1 MTDSVVKRTCKGRRP
16 KFNDDPAIDNVHGM
30 IMALAMELSVL
41 HDKMDTMLRIAES
54 KGVMLQDEME
64 SFVPTNEV
72 LAERN
77 EWRAQLMRRMFYLLR
92 EQVDDV
98 AQKESDESYQAF
110 LKEIA

>member
-1 MTDSVVKRTCKGRRP
+1 MTDSTVKRTCKGRRP

-41 HDKMDTMLRIAES
+41 HDRVDTMQRVAES
-54 KGVMLQDEME
+54 KGVFLDEE
-64 SFVPTNEV
+64 IEKFVPDNDV
-72 LAERN
+72 LVARN

-98 AQKESDESYQAF
+98 TQKESEDSYRAF